1 MSTTKIF
8 IIFGICV
15 AVLTIPLIVMYIW
28 FPLVLGRHISLVENI
43 IVGTIGTYVVA
54 LALDFT
60 LRRRQEKAVE
70 KVARVALAETS
81 QNINGMMSLF
91 ASMIKASSDGFVPST
106 IEDLF
111 GAKAMDLISLHL
123 SLSSRAPVTSNITWL
138 EHIGERTQ
146 HLVDELTDIHNRYQ
160 AFLPESVLATIGT
173 LRNNNLF
180 SVFIKVPNMVTSD
193 IQHKIQRPVL
203 NIQIEDLKLLMDEII
218 ISVKTIQ
225 QSAVKINAKFV
236 PRFPSMTFRDDVKP
250 KIGEARF
257 DGQPGPAIF
266 IREQLPSSH

>member
-8 IIFGICV
+8 VIFGICV

-43 IVGTIGTYVVA
+43 IVGAIGTYVVA

-70 KVARVALAETS
+70 KVARVALSEAS
-81 QNINGMMSLF
+81 QSINRMMSLF
-91 ASMIKASSDGFVPST
+91 SSMIKASSDGFVPST

-111 GAKAMDLISLHL
+111 GAKSIDLISLHL
-123 SLSSRAPVTSNITWL
+123 ALSSRAPVTSNITWL
-138 EHIGERTQ
+138 DYIGREARL
-146 HLVDELTDIHNRYQ
+146 LVDGLTDIQDRYQ

-173 LRNNNLF
+173 LRNNSLF
-180 SVFIKVPNMVTSD
+180 SVFIQLPNVVTSD
-193 IQHKIQRPVL
+193 AQHNIQRPVL
-203 NIQIEDLKLLMDEII
+203 NIQIENLKPLMDEIV

-225 QSAVKINAKFV
+225 QSAVKINAKIV
-236 PRFPSMTFRDDVKP
+236 PRLPSPTFRDDVSP

-257 DGQPGPAIF
+257 DGQPGPGIF
-266 IREQLPSSH
+266 IGEQPPSSH